1 MIAALLLLTAAGD
14 GFADVG
20 RPFLEAHCLRCHGGA
35 DVQGGLDL
43 SGATA
48 SSLLAEPDEWDWLA
62 ERVELGEMP
71 PAGEAA
77 PDEAERA
84 SIRAWVL
91 ENVFGT
97 VDEQAEQM
105 AGHLATG

>member
-48 SSLLAEPDEWDWLA
+48 SSLLAEPDEWDLS
-62 ERVELGEMP
+62 L
-71 PAGEAA
+71 
-77 PDEAERA
+77 
-84 SIRAWVL
+84 I
-91 ENVFGT
+91 
-97 VDEQAEQM
+97 
-105 AGHLATG
+105 HI